1 MDVRYH
7 GMKPTDPDIVPSREE
22 RVHLEFLSDMEREIY
37 VDRMII
43 RYNGPFQYKELLD
56 LVEHWCREK
65 KYEKEI
71 ISQKHKIAK
80 DGKTSSVSFQLHRK
94 FTPLHVSVID
104 VVVSG
109 NHMIDHEYT
118 IDGRHVT
125 LNEGD
130 VEIVFNG
137 FLMTHLKGRWESR
150 PKFAL
155 IRKIIDKFVYKL
167 ERPSLAGT
175 VVSDAKDLAKQLRA
189 CMVVY
194 QHKIEAMKAEEQAQ
208 EKMEEERQGEKK
220 EEEKKEKGEH

>member
-1 MDVRYH
+1 MDVHYR
-7 GMKPTDPDIVPSREE
+7 GMKPTDPDIEPSREE
-22 RVHLEFLSDMEREIY
+22 RFNLEFLSDMEREIY

-43 RYNGPFQYKELLD
+43 RYSGVFSYKELLD
-56 LVEHWCREK
+56 LIEHWCRQK
-65 KYEKEI
+65 GYNKEI
-71 ISQKHKIAK
+71 IAQKHKVAK
-80 DGKTSSVSFQLHRK
+80 DGKTSVVSFQLHRK

-104 VVVSG
+104 VSIAG
-109 NHMIDHEYT
+109 NHMTDRSYT
-118 IDGRHVT
+118 IDGRTAT

-155 IRKIIDKFVYKL
+155 IRKIIDKFVFKL

-189 CMVVY
+189 CMIIY
-194 QHKIEAMKAEEQAQ
+194 QHRIEALKAEEEAQ
-208 EKMEEERQGEKK
+208 EKLGEERKEEKK
-220 EEEKKEKGEH
+220 EEKKEHP

>member
-1 MDVRYH
+1 MDITMH
-7 GMKPTDPDIVPSREE
+7 EPKPTDPDYVPSREE
-22 RVHLEFLSDMEREIY
+22 RFNLELLSDMEREIY

-43 RYNGPFQYKELLD
+43 RYDGAFRYKELLD
-56 LVEHWCREK
+56 LIDNWCRAK
-65 KYEKEI
+65 RYEKEI
-71 ISQKHKIAK
+71 ISQKHKVAK
-80 DGKTSSVSFQLHRK
+80 DGKTSVMSFQLHRK
-94 FTPLHVSVID
+94 FTPVHISVID
-104 VVVSG
+104 IVVTGS
-109 NHMIDHEYT
+109 HMIDRDYT

-137 FLMTHLKGRWESR
+137 FLMTHLKNRWESR

-189 CMVVY
+189 CMIIY
-194 QHKIEAMKAEEQAQ
+194 KHRIEALKAEEEAEESI
-208 EKMEEERQGEKK
+208 EKDVK
-220 EEEKKEKGEH
+220 EEKKDEEKKNQ